1 MSQQQSAGA
10 SMINRAEPFVGVQ
23 RVLFLHA
30 HPDDETIA
38 TGALIAALNDAGVEV
53 FLLTATRGEQ
63 GEIVAGSLPP
73 ELTGAELSA
82 ARGAELAAA
91 LDALG
96 GVQHAYL
103 GEPPARA
110 ESAPP
115 RQYADSGME
124 WMPNGLAGPGP
135 ESGPDAL
142 TSAAEEE
149 VLADLRAMIDFARP
163 DLIITYDEIGG
174 YGHPDHV
181 RLHTAGRRAGRE
193 AGVPVAEIL
202 DSSQMGQ
209 GLTGSTWTGIAM
221 CWWRRCGAIGASSV
235 SSVITSCM
243 WAGNPTRSVPGS
255 GCVGSTDGR
264 AAPAGRR
271 CPRRGRTDQ
280 SGQ

>member
-1 MSQQQSAGA
+1 MSQQPSAGA

-135 ESGPDAL
+135 DSGPDAL

-149 VLADLRAMIDFARP
+149 VLADLRAMIDFAQP

-181 RLHTAGRRAGRE
+181 RLHTAGLRAGRE

-202 DSSQMGQ
+202 DSSQVGEGTHWFELDGYRDVLVEALRCHRSQLSVVGDHIVHVGGQ
-209 GLTGSTWTGIAM
+209 PDEIRTRIGL
-221 CWWRRCGAIGASSV
+221 RRI
-235 SSVITSCM
+235 
-243 WAGNPTRSVPGS
+243 
-255 GCVGSTDGR
+255 D
-264 AAPAGRR
+264 
-271 CPRRGRTDQ
+271 
-280 SGQ
+280 